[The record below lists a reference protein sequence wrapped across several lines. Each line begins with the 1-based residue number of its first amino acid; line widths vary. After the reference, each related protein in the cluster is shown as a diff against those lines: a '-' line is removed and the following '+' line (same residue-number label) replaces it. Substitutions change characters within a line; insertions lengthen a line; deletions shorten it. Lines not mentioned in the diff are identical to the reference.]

1 MKPIFVL
8 ALLIVPLAAQS
19 RVFTDD
25 SGRMVDAELVGV
37 RSDHVVLAKN
47 GKAGRW
53 PISKL
58 SQADQIYVKA
68 WMKDPPKTPQLRVR
82 LFERDGIGESGVFQG
97 ETSKGPKS
105 IPIIQ
110 ETEAKAKYKYY
121 QADITN
127 DSQVDAMQLTVSYM
141 LFIINTSNKIV
152 PEAATQGIDKLE
164 AGKRETVST
173 EAITFHRT
181 KTTSLTL
188 GTNIFGNLN
197 VGSDTSRA
205 KERFAG
211 AWVRVYS
218 QDGQLVGEAK
228 KLIPE
233 LERLDLQWNGATG
246 ERDFPLLEA
255 FDAFEK
261 LIESLP
267 KLPKPPEG
275 LPEPPPGLPKPPK
288 KGLPKPPKPPFGN

>member
-1 MKPIFVL
+1 MKSFFVL
-8 ALLIVPLAAQS
+8 ALFMVPFVAQA

-25 SGRMVDAELVGV
+25 SGRTVDAELVGV
-37 RSDHVVLAKN
+37 RGDHVVLAKN

-58 SQADQIYVKA
+58 SAADQAYVNS

-82 LFERDGIGESGVFQG
+82 LFERDGIGASGVFQG

-105 IPIIQ
+105 IPILQ

-121 QADITN
+121 EADITN

-141 LFIINTSNKIV
+141 LFIVNASNKIV
-152 PEAATQGIDKLE
+152 PEAATQGIDKLP
-164 AGKRETVST
+164 AGERKTVPT

-197 VGSDTSRA
+197 IGSDTSRS
-205 KERFAG
+205 KERFGG

-218 QDGQLVGEAK
+218 QDGQMVGEAK

-233 LERLDLQWNGATG
+233 L
-246 ERDFPLLEA
+246 
-255 FDAFEK
+255 
-261 LIESLP
+261 
-267 KLPKPPEG
+267 
-275 LPEPPPGLPKPPK
+275 
-288 KGLPKPPKPPFGN
+288 